1 VACVGG
7 GRRDVVMSKEHR
19 SDRALLAFNRGLLDR
34 DYADLTPVERK
45 RLLRLL
51 RQRDQGKRRGPDGMM
66 EE

>member
-1 VACVGG
+1 
-7 GRRDVVMSKEHR
+7 MSKEHR